1 MASYKIYFLNF
12 CYKNCSSSTTNKPA
26 KLQNAS
32 LRACFI
38 EKVDFVPFLPC
49 YFLLPTVEQFKFSM
63 GLDGVKISC

>member
-12 CYKNCSSSTTNKPA
+12 CHLNCSFGAVAKPA
-26 KLQNAS
+26 KLHFAT